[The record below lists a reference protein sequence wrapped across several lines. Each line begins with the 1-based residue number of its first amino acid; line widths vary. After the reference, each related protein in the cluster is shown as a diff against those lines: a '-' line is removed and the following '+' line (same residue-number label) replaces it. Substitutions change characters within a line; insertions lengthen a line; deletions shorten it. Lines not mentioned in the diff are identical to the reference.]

1 MAIAEFMRCFHF
13 SRMQQIPFRVMVQE
27 WVGPVCRTI
36 YVALAPNTFVVI
48 LDDPWE
54 MEYWT
59 SICMARFTEFTNA
72 FHLCP
77 CTKSIYIY
85 PLNPLNIPFIYII
98 YHIYLSSRLQ
108 VFRAKWFMAHY
119 GGLSAKPHYAWGN
132 SPHLSRLCL
141 GPLLGRRAKQPYEG
155 PLKVKTCKTYKN
167 KNGETCYTGNSN
179 LRKSELL
186 SSSQQIPSLFWG
198 RSSFMLLG
206 FEIPWSEDA
215 LWGDMLW
222 GTTFQAMW

>member
-1 MAIAEFMRCFHF
+1 MAIAELMCCFHF
-13 SRMQQIPFRVMVQE
+13 SRMQLYSNAFPCHGSGMGLDPYVE
-27 WVGPVCRTI
+27 L
-36 YVALAPNTFVVI
+36 YVALAPNTFWVI

-54 MEYWT
+54 IEYWT
-59 SICMARFTEFTNA
+59 SICMARVTEFTNA
-72 FHLCP
+72 YHLCP
-77 CTKSIYIY
+77 CTQSITYIYIY
-85 PLNPLNIPFIYII
+85 IPLKIPLIYPVYII

-108 VFRAKWFMAHY
+108 VFRAKWYMAHY

-167 KNGETCYTGNSN
+167 KKGETCYTGNSN

-186 SSSQQIPSLFWG
+186 SSSQQITKFV
-198 RSSFMLLG
+198 LG
-206 FEIPWSEDA
+206 
-215 LWGDMLW
+215 
-222 GTTFQAMW
+222 